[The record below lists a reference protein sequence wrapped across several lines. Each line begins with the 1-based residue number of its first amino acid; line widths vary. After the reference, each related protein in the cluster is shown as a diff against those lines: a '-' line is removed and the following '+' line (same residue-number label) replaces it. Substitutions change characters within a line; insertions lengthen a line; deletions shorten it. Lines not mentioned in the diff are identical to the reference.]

1 MSKKPAIQSL
11 GIQNLLSFGERG
23 AKIELGP
30 LNVLIGSNGSGKS
43 NFLEIIGLL
52 KGVPNDF
59 ADAISNSGG
68 ISDCLWK
75 GALKTPIARLEVFAN
90 PRRTRTPLRYTLSF
104 TKKAGKLAITDELL
118 ESPPLPEG
126 HVAPQAF
133 LKYLN
138 GAPVLYSN
146 GSKQALPDEEQND
159 QQSVLAQRKDPTRYP
174 EITYLGRLFASFRL
188 YQNWEFGQ
196 DSSMRDLYGAELKND
211 YLEEDIANFGMMLNR
226 FMSNP
231 HVRPE
236 LLKYLK
242 MFYEDAVYV
251 DTPIQGGLVD
261 IRLEEKNK
269 ISIPAIRLSDGTLRW
284 LALLTILLHPT
295 PPPLVCLEEPELGLH
310 PDIIR
315 PLAELLIKASQRM
328 QLIVTTHSD
337 ALVDHLT
344 DIPESVIVCEKED
357 GSTTLQRLD
366 RRRLSSWLE
375 RYRLGELWRTGEIGG
390 NRW

>member
-23 AKIELGP
+23 ARIELGP

-43 NFLEIIGLL
+43 NLLDIIYLL
-52 KGVPNDF
+52 KTIPRDF
-59 ADAISNSGG
+59 EEGISDLGG

-75 GALKTPIARLEVFAN
+75 GGSKAAIARLELGAY
-90 PRRTRTPLRYTLSF
+90 PRRAKIPVRYSLSF
-104 TKKAGKLAITDELL
+104 TKKAGKPAIIDEFVKSE
-118 ESPPLPEG
+118 ESPKDQGLIRT
-126 HVAPQAF
+126 F
-133 LKYLN
+133 LEYRN
-138 GAPVLYSN
+138 GTPILYSN
-146 GSKQALPDEEQND
+146 GSKEAIVDEEQNP
-159 QQSVLAQRKDPTRYP
+159 QQSVLAQRKDPMRYP
-174 EITYLGRLFASFRL
+174 EITSLGRLFASFRL
-188 YQNWEFGQ
+188 YQNWEFGH
-196 DSSMRDLYGAELKND
+196 DSRVRDLYGAESKND
-211 YLEEDIANFGMMLNR
+211 FLEENNENLGLMLNR

-236 LLKYLK
+236 LLKYLT
-242 MFYEDAVYV
+242 MFCEDAVYI
-251 DTPIQGGLVD
+251 DTQIQGGLVD
-261 IRLEEKNK
+261 LRLEEKNK
-269 ISIPAIRLSDGTLRW
+269 ISIPAIRASDGTLRW

-315 PLAELLIKASQRM
+315 PLAELLIKASERM

-337 ALVDHLT
+337 TLVDHLT

-357 GSTTLQRLD
+357 GSSTLQRLD
-366 RRRLSSWLE
+366 RRRLSSWLQ

>member
-11 GIQNLLSFGERG
+11 AIQSLLSFGDKG
-23 AKIELGP
+23 VKIALGP
-30 LNVLIGSNGSGKS
+30 LNVLIGPNGSGKS

-52 KGVPNDF
+52 KAIPKDF
-59 ADAISNSGG
+59 ADAISKSGG
-68 ISDCLWK
+68 ISECLWK
-75 GALKTPIARLEVFAN
+75 GSKNPIARLEVVAN
-90 PRRTRTPLRYTLSF
+90 PRRTRTPVCYALSF
-104 TKKAGKLAITDELL
+104 TKKAGKLAITDEFL
-118 ESPPLPEG
+118 ESAPLPKG
-126 HVAPQAF
+126 QAAPQTF
-133 LKYLN
+133 LRYLN
-138 GAPVLYSN
+138 GAPIIYSN
-146 GSKQALPDEEQND
+146 GTKEAFPDEEQD
-159 QQSVLAQRKDPTRYP
+159 AQQSVLAQRKDPMRYP
-174 EITYLGRLFASFRL
+174 EITYLGRLLAAFRL

-196 DSSMRDLYGAELKND
+196 DSKMRDLYGAELKND
-211 YLEEDIANFGMMLNR
+211 YLEEDVANFGIMLNR

-242 MFYEDAVYV
+242 MFYEDAEYV
-251 DTPIQGGLVD
+251 ATPIQGGLVD
-261 IRLEEKNK
+261 IRLEEKNR
-269 ISIPAIRLSDGTLRW
+269 ISIPAIRVSDGTLRW

-315 PLAELLIKASQRM
+315 PLAELLIKASERM

-357 GSTTLQRLD
+357 GSTTLNRLD